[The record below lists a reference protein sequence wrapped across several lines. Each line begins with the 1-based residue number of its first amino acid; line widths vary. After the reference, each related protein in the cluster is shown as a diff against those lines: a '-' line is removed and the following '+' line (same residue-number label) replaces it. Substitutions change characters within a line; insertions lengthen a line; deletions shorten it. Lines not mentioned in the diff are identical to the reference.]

1 MIRVFGPSDQG
12 LNCVAHIHGVFPYFF
27 VECKSHQIN
36 ESEKNLEDLI
46 NNAMAHLFGRNP
58 GDPSSIFVAKIETC
72 KGVPFYGYNVGW
84 QLFHKVS
91 LLNPSFVTKCADLLV
106 SGKAAGYPIQTFE
119 SHIPYILAFLADYNL
134 SGCGWMQIGEYK
146 TRKPEKK
153 DGQVPRSIEIDVNCL
168 DILDRNSLYEE
179 NVHQT
184 MDLQRSA
191 TVKIGRLREI
201 RTKDNERRAAIGA
214 KEYEKIE
221 TPFNGQEAE
230 WEMTADYLPKLEQ
243 RIAQST
249 SLFVGTL
256 SKEAF
261 VERNLNEYPDIPTA
275 FELVG
280 PITSPTSKPDTTPI
294 STVKSNTG
302 SQISLKKAEYSS
314 QVSQPD
320 YRLNLLSFS
329 QDNQEQYASNAANA
343 LAAKFD
349 RLSSESRSSIS
360 AVLNRTHCFILNS
373 VPPSR
378 KDVQATL
385 GISEYQAPFYGNK
398 QDIPLFPMTFG
409 GKEYKLKG
417 IDALSLPRLA
427 VSPSV
432 QFNPLHVFV
441 ENYQFTDSLTRFQ
454 LSRAPPTRKQVEDW
468 YQTDHKTSTTEVF
481 KIPSLRKMGPLV
493 DEAMSVLSIEIH
505 VETREGKVPLAS
517 EDPVVA
523 IFWEVSSPFKLD
535 PGAPTAGVT
544 TWTPIPDVAGK
555 FIQLVEDEMS
565 LLKEFVR
572 MVIYFDPDIIVGYE
586 AQSRSLGYLCQRAK
600 VLGMDMEA
608 DLGRSHSGN
617 GWKPPTTEI
626 SIVGRHVLSLWK
638 VLRREITLGK
648 YTLEHVVYHS
658 LHERTPH
665 YAFDDLTKWWKGDMV
680 EIETLINFYLGR
692 TKYNLRLLAH
702 FEVVP
707 RYAAHARVTGL
718 DFKSGMTRGSQF
730 HVESVLCRLTKRENF
745 IMVSPSRSQVG
756 KQNALEVIP
765 LVMEPMTDF
774 YIDPVCV
781 LDFRSLYPS
790 IVIAYNLCYSTAI
803 GRAEL
808 WRDRNKLGI
817 LEDFKMPHGLLGLLK
832 DDIFLA
838 PNGVGYVK
846 QNVRRSMLAIMLEE
860 LLDHRVLL
868 KDSMKFH
875 EDDQRYR
882 TNLNNQQ
889 LALKFIAN
897 VTYGY
902 TSASFSG
909 RMPCAELADSIVM
922 IGREILGRAIDSIES
937 CKKWGVGAKVVYGDT
952 DSLFVQ
958 IPKVT
963 RTQAFAIGREIA
975 DMVTASNPDPILL
988 KLEKVYHPCILLTK
1002 KRYVGYSYEKESTVE
1017 PFFDAKGTETIR
1029 RDTTPIVQK
1038 LEKRALEL
1046 LFQTSDL
1053 SKVKQYLQNQW
1064 RKILS
1069 GKISIQDFCFAQQV
1083 KLGSYKEGSSNLPGG
1098 AVVSLKRMAKDE
1110 GAGPQYLERVPFVVT
1125 AGPANSRIA
1134 DRCCDPEEAVSNPDL
1149 SIDADYYINQA
1160 IIPPLER
1167 LFNIFGANV
1176 KAWFAEMPR
1185 PMRIHQGKSHG
1196 ETLRYYMK
1204 NSICPVCLE
1213 RSEQG
1218 VCESCRKNVPKSIYI
1233 VQARSQMQQQRY
1245 HRLTRICQLCSGR
1258 MGPKFCRSLDCPV
1271 YYERESERAEAE
1283 SLEELTVN
1291 AMADLES

>member
-1 MIRVFGPSDQG
+1 M
-12 LNCVAHIHGVFPYFF
+12 FPYFF
-27 VECKSHQIN
+27 VECKSHQIQ
-36 ESEKNLEDLI
+36 ESEKKLEDSI
-46 NNAMAHLFGRNP
+46 NNAMAQLFGRNP
-58 GDPSSIFVAKIETC
+58 GHPNAIFVAKIETC

-91 LLNPSFVTKCADLLV
+91 LLNPAFVTKCADLLIL
-106 SGKAAGYPIQTFE
+106 GKVTGYPVQAFE
-119 SHIPYILAFLADYNL
+119 SHIPYLLAFLADYNL
-134 SGCGWMQIGEYK
+134 SGCDWMQIGEYK
-146 TRKPEKK
+146 TRKS
-153 DGQVPRSIEIDVNCL
+153 DGIDANVSKSIEIDANCRDL
-168 DILDRNSLYEE
+168 LDRNGLYEE
-179 NVHQT
+179 NVHQS
-184 MDLQRSA
+184 MDLKRSD
-191 TVKIGRLREI
+191 TIKIGSLREI
-201 RTKDNERRAAIGA
+201 RTKDAERRRDIGVE
-214 KEYEKIE
+214 EYQKVE
-221 TPFNGQEAE
+221 TPFNGQETD
-230 WEMTADYLPKLEQ
+230 WEMTSEYLPKLQ
-243 RIAQST
+243 RRISQSA
-249 SLFVGTL
+249 SMFVGNLT
-256 SKEAF
+256 KEAYI
-261 VERNLNEYPDIPTA
+261 ERNLNDFSNIPTA

-280 PITSPTSKPDTTPI
+280 PVSSSATNQDITPI
-294 STVKSNTG
+294 GTAKSNPVT
-302 SQISLKKAEYSS
+302 QIELTKAEEST
-314 QVSQPD
+314 QVSQPE
-320 YRLNLLSFS
+320 YRLNMLSFS
-329 QDNQEQYASNAANA
+329 HENQEQYANNAANA
-343 LAAKFD
+343 LSANFKS
-349 RLSSESRSSIS
+349 LSEEGKASIS
-360 AVLNRTHCFILNS
+360 TAIDPTNCFLLNS

-378 KDVQATL
+378 KKIEATL
-385 GISEYQAPFYGNK
+385 GVSEYRAPFYGKK

-409 GKEYKLKG
+409 GKEYRLKG
-417 IDALSLPRLA
+417 IDAQSLPRLA
-427 VSPSV
+427 VSPSA

-441 ENYQFTDSLTRFQ
+441 ENYQFTDSMTRFQ
-454 LSRAPPTRKQVEDW
+454 LAKAPPSRKEVEEW
-468 YQTDHKTSTTEVF
+468 YQIDHKKSASQAF
-481 KIPSLRKMGPLV
+481 KLPSLSETGMLV
-493 DEAMSVLSIEIH
+493 DEAMSVLSVEIH
-505 VETREGKVPLAS
+505 VKTREGKAPLPS
-517 EDPVVA
+517 EDPILVV
-523 IFWEVSSPFKLD
+523 FWDLSTPFEL
-535 PGAPTAGVT
+535 AAGVPTNGLT
-544 TWTPIPDVAGK
+544 TWTPIPDVPGK
-555 FIQLVEDEMS
+555 FIQLVDDEKT
-565 LLKEFVR
+565 LLEEIMR
-572 MVIYFDPDIIVGYE
+572 MVKYFDPDVLVGYE
-586 AQSRSLGYLCQRAK
+586 AHSRSWGYICQRAK
-600 VLGMDMEA
+600 VLGIEMEA
-608 DLGRSHSGN
+608 GLGRSSSGN

-680 EIETLINFYLGR
+680 EIETLISYYLGR
-692 TKYNLRLLAH
+692 TRYNLRLLSH
-702 FEVVP
+702 FEIVS
-707 RYAAHARVTGL
+707 RFATHARVTGL
-718 DFKSGMTRGSQF
+718 DFLSGMTRGSQF

-745 IMVSPSRSQVG
+745 ILISPSRSQVG

-808 WRDRNKLGI
+808 WRDKNKLGV
-817 LEDFKMPHGLLGLLK
+817 LEDFKMPDGLLALLES
-832 DDIFLA
+832 DIFLA

-846 QNVRRSMLAIMLEE
+846 KNVRRSMVAIMLEE
-860 LLDHRVLL
+860 LLDHRFLL

-875 EDDQRYR
+875 KDDQRYQR
-882 TNLNNQQ
+882 NLNNQQ

-922 IGREILGRAIDSIES
+922 IGREILGRAIDSIEN
-937 CKKWGVGAKVVYGDT
+937 CKKWGVKPKVVYGDT

-963 RTQAFAIGREIA
+963 RAQAFVIGREIA

-1002 KRYVGYSYEKESTVE
+1002 KRYVGYSYEKESTME

-1125 AGPANSRIA
+1125 AGPGNSRIS
-1134 DRCCDPEEAVSNPDL
+1134 DRCYDPEEVVSNPDL

-1176 KAWFAEMPR
+1176 KAWFADMPR
-1185 PMRIHQGKSHG
+1185 PMRLHQGKSHG
-1196 ETLRYYMK
+1196 ETLRFYMK
-1204 NSICPVCLE
+1204 NSVCPVCLE
-1213 RSEQG
+1213 RSEHG
-1218 VCESCRKNVPKSIYI
+1218 VCESCHKNVPKSIYI
-1233 VQARSQMQQQRY
+1233 VQARSQTQQQRC
-1245 HRLTRICQLCSGR
+1245 HRLTKICQLCSGR

-1271 YYERESERAEAE
+1271 YYERESELAEAE
-1283 SLEELTVN
+1283 SLGELTLN